1 MTDDILIIE
10 GGLIMRNSVN
20 YSKHDFNNISK
31 YIGDIRKKLAISTE
45 RLGVMLQVSSRTVIR
60 WEQSRHKP
68 AAQNHIIAI
77 NKLKEIIDLGCAVYT
92 PEGLQ
97 DFIFK
102 PQPVFDGHSAFQ
114 LISIGDYDRVLSALA
129 ADYEGTGF

>member
-1 MTDDILIIE
+1 MH
-10 GGLIMRNSVN
+10 NSIN
-20 YSKHDFNNISK
+20 YSKDNFKNISK
-31 YIGDIRKKLAISTE
+31 NIGDIRKRLALSTE

-60 WEQSRHKP
+60 WEEARHKP
-68 AAQNHIIAI
+68 TTQNHIIAI
-77 NKLKEIIDLGCAVYT
+77 NKLKEIIDLGCVVYT

-97 DFIFK
+97 EFIFK
-102 PQPVFDGHSAFQ
+102 PQPVFDGHTAFQ

>member
-1 MTDDILIIE
+1 MTYDILVIE
-10 GGLIMRNSVN
+10 GGVIMHNSIN
-20 YSKHDFNNISK
+20 YSKDNFKNISK
-31 YIGDIRKKLAISTE
+31 NIGDIRKRLALSTE

-60 WEQSRHKP
+60 WEEARHKP
-68 AAQNHIIAI
+68 TTQNHIIAI

-97 DFIFK
+97 EFIFK
-102 PQPVFDGHSAFQ
+102 PQPVFDGHTAFQ

-129 ADYEGTGF
+129 ADYEGAGF